1 MIGGML
7 KSIKMIDIE
16 TLNKNKDFP
25 TNVEVEEEKIEV
37 KEKSAETSKKHY
49 KKKSANSKVQDA
61 LDHKN
66 NYTDSEG
73 KTYEEYLNLK
83 EPFNMFE
90 IEVLKNYENKH
101 KDNLFIGLFKI
112 ISTMAA
118 FTTVSFFIVY
128 LIDNAVIFSL
138 YTVNCDFIVFT
149 ELGFFKKL
157 DMVYIEEEWVK
168 LLVGTLIMTLLFSC
182 LNIKNII
189 LSGIKFPIEV
199 KDRVLFGV
207 RKNWIT
213 SPIFTNMA
221 SLTIIQVILSI
232 IISGFITSM
241 YVGDMGCIFYK
252 SPHYVDYIR
261 ARESA
266 NILKERQEQI
276 AAVTDEKARAAL
288 EQELNNSVSNIIS
301 YDNIVN
307 NNNNN
312 NKAIK
317 SGAAT
322 KQDFEEAKKEI
333 ENRIAYNRITS
344 LTNLELQKEQKS
356 TTVYLQLFILV
367 MLLFPTPSSMLLTV
381 KKIYTGITQALLEGI
396 KTAIE
401 KGNKKG

>member
-1 MIGGML
+1 
-7 KSIKMIDIE
+7 MIDIE

-73 KTYEEYLNLK
+73 KTYEDYLNLK

-90 IEVLKNYENKH
+90 VEVLKNYENKH

-157 DMVYIEEEWVK
+157 DMTYIEEEWIK
-168 LLVGTLIMTLLFSC
+168 LSVGTAIMTLLFSC

-241 YVGDMGCIFYK
+241 YVGDIGCIFYK

-288 EQELNNSVSNIIS
+288 EQELNNSVGNIIA
-301 YDNIVN
+301 YDNIVNN

-317 SGAAT
+317 SGTAT

-401 KGNKKG
+401 KGNKKD

>member
-1 MIGGML
+1 
-7 KSIKMIDIE
+7 MIDIE

-73 KTYEEYLNLK
+73 KTYEDYLNLK

-90 IEVLKNYENKH
+90 VEVLKNYENKH

-112 ISTMAA
+112 ISTIAA

-241 YVGDMGCIFYK
+241 YVGDIGCIFYK

-288 EQELNNSVSNIIS
+288 EQELNNSVGNIIA
-301 YDNIVN
+301 YDNIVNN

-317 SGAAT
+317 SGTAT

>member
-1 MIGGML
+1 MV
-7 KSIKMIDIE
+7 DIE

-90 IEVLKNYENKH
+90 VEVLKNYENKH

-112 ISTMAA
+112 ISTIAA

-168 LLVGTLIMTLLFSC
+168 LLVGTLIMTLLFTC

-241 YVGDMGCIFYK
+241 YVGEMGCIFYK

-276 AAVTDEKARAAL
+276 AALTDEKARAAL

-301 YDNIVN
+301 YDNVV

>member
-312 NKAIK
+312 KAIK

>member
-1 MIGGML
+1 
-7 KSIKMIDIE
+7 MIDIE

-37 KEKSAETSKKHY
+37 KEKSAETSKKQY

-83 EPFNMFE
+83 EPFNMFDV
-90 IEVLKNYENKH
+90 EVLKNYENKH

-112 ISTMAA
+112 ISTIAA

-241 YVGDMGCIFYK
+241 YVGDIGCIFYK
-252 SPHYVDYIR
+252 SPHYIDYIR

-276 AAVTDEKARAAL
+276 AAVTDEKARAVL
-288 EQELNNSVSNIIS
+288 EQELNNSVSNIIA
-301 YDNIVN
+301 YDNVVNN

-317 SGAAT
+317 NGTAT